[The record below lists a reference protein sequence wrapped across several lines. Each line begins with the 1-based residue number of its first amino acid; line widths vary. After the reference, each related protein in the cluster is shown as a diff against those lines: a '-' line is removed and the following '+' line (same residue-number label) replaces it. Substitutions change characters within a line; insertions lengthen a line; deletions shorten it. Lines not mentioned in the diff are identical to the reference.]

1 MSSSPSCSDKHA
13 LHWSQWLW
21 PGPRRVFSAEELARA
36 GAQPW
41 RKSIDHYVLGN
52 VIVLLAINY
61 RDMPRGQAPGL
72 AAGSLLLTWAALW
85 VARQLWTKPTR
96 RRLNLYSL
104 VAGGLIIPMAL
115 GLRQLVGREAAMTHL
130 LVYAAIVLA
139 ACSAWWM
146 LTLMRVQQIEARLTE
161 LDERERSL
169 KLARRLAAAQ
179 IQPHFLFN
187 TLASL
192 QHWVDSAD
200 PRAGPTLRSFT
211 RYLRG
216 TLPMFERDSLS
227 LDEELA
233 LVRSYLEVMQ
243 ARLGDRLRWAIEVE
257 PALNVP
263 PLPPGV
269 LLTLVENAIAHGIE
283 PSLRG
288 GSIQVHVHADE
299 TGALLLD
306 VSDDGPGLCGEAQQ
320 PQGNGVGEGVGLA
333 NTRERLAQLF
343 GARASLQLLALQP
356 GCLQRIRIE
365 TSQEELRA

>member
-1 MSSSPSCSDKHA
+1 MSSSPSCSDKQE
-13 LHWSQWLW
+13 LHWSQWFW
-21 PGPRRVFSAEELARA
+21 PGPRRVFTAEEMARA

-41 RKSIDHYVLGN
+41 RKAIDHYVLGN
-52 VIVLLAINY
+52 LIVLLAINY
-61 RDMPRGQAPGL
+61 HNMPRGQAPGL
-72 AAGSLLLTWAALW
+72 LAGSVLLTAAALW
-85 VARQLWTKPTR
+85 VARQLWAQPTR

-104 VAGGLIIPMAL
+104 AAGGLIIPMAL
-115 GLRQLVGREAAMTHL
+115 GLKQWLGREAAQTHL

-169 KLARRLAAAQ
+169 QLARRLAAAQ

-200 PRAGPTLRSFT
+200 PRAGPTLRAFT

-216 TLPMFERDSLS
+216 TLPMFERDTLS
-227 LDEELA
+227 MDEELA

-243 ARLGDRLRWAIEVE
+243 ARLGERLRWSIELAPGLE
-257 PALNVP
+257 PP

-269 LLTLVENAIAHGIE
+269 LLTLAENAIAHGIE

-288 GSIQVHVHADE
+288 GSIRVHIHQDPRGV
-299 TGALLLD
+299 LMLD
-306 VSDDGPGLCGEAQQ
+306 VCDDGSGLCTEQ
-320 PQGNGVGEGVGLA
+320 PPTSEGVGLA
-333 NTRERLAQLF
+333 NSRQRLAQLF
-343 GARASLQLLALQP
+343 GARSSLQLLPQQP
-356 GCLQRIRIE
+356 GCMQRIRIE
-365 TSQEELRA
+365 PSGEGAKA

>member
-1 MSSSPSCSDKHA
+1 MHSSPGSDKQS
-13 LHWSQWLW
+13 LHWSQWIW
-21 PGPRRVFSAEELARA
+21 PGPRRVFTADEMSRA

-41 RKSIDHYVLGN
+41 RKAVDHYVLGN
-52 VIVLLAINY
+52 LIVLLAIHY
-61 RDMPRGQAPGL
+61 HDMPRGQAPGL
-72 AAGSLLLTWAALW
+72 AAGSVLLTSVALW
-85 VARQLWTKPTR
+85 VARQLWARPTR
-96 RRLNLYSL
+96 HRLNLFSL
-104 VAGGLIIPMAL
+104 AAGLVLVGLAL
-115 GLRQLVGREAAMTHL
+115 ALKQWLGREAAQIHL
-130 LVYAAIVLA
+130 LAYVPIVLV

-169 KLARRLAAAQ
+169 KLTRRLAAAQ

-211 RYLRG
+211 GYLRG
-216 TLPMFERDSLS
+216 TLPMFERDTLL

-243 ARLGDRLRWAIEVE
+243 ARLGERLRWSIEIEAGVS
-257 PALNVP
+257 VP

-269 LLTLVENAIAHGIE
+269 LLTLAENAIAHGIE

-288 GSIQVHVHADE
+288 GSIRVRIHTDE
-299 TGALLLD
+299 PGALLLD
-306 VSDDGPGLCGEAQQ
+306 VCDDGQGLCAEQTD
-320 PQGNGVGEGVGLA
+320 GVGLA
-333 NTRERLAQLF
+333 NTRQRLAQLF
-343 GARASLQLLALQP
+343 GAQASLQLLPLQP
-356 GCLQRIRIE
+356 GCMQRIRIE
-365 TSQEELRA
+365 TSVEGAKA